1 MLGQCSTGGVSEL
14 NNRIFVYEVTGLS
27 QNEMTIR
34 SQSPIRT
41 SHSQFFQ
48 VPFSRMSQEMQ
59 RILRLGGEIVNIQ
72 PLSIQNA
79 ATEVSESEEE
89 EKD

>member
-59 RILRLGGEIVNIQ
+59 RILRLRGEIVNIQ

>member
-59 RILRLGGEIVNIQ
+59 RILRLGGELVNIQ